1 MSHVSL
7 HVSLRVLFRLSAR
20 LVKLQKLHFLDR
32 YTIPYIKLYT
42 FQKSGMRVQS
52 SWLFLISADWNDSEH
67 LVVRELKFDPRFDFG
82 RAEKKSCSDVF
93 FDGSEFRT
101 ASGDTASVVSTDFMK
116 FKILKK
122 FSKISKFSQIISCR
136 QHWLWNHV
144 ICQDWWVKSIDFG
157 VNSRKMGKSGKIK
170 YFNWLSTVNRKSH
183 ECFEVLEHA
192 QILWYSIRWFFEGW
206 RDLYA
211 HFHRRK
217 GYLKSWDF
225 LKKPFVLEG
234 STFTLLRYKIR
245 HQFLWCVTFYII
257 SSVRNI
263 WSQIRNFMVKNQ
275 VGSEDHT
282 SWGP

>member
-1 MSHVSL
+1 MVLTSSNFHLQKFSHRESFICGWKNDDMEVSTQQLGSIKLDCLIFSIVPLQMSHVSL

-144 ICQDWWVKSIDFG
+144 ICQDWWVKSIDFW
-157 VNSRKMGKSGKIK
+157 VNSRKMGKSGKI
-170 YFNWLSTVNRKSH
+170 NSLIGWVPSTGNLMS
-183 ECFEVLEHA
+183 
-192 QILWYSIRWFFEGW
+192 G
-206 RDLYA
+206 
-211 HFHRRK
+211 
-217 GYLKSWDF
+217 LKF
-225 LKKPFVLEG
+225 
-234 STFTLLRYKIR
+234 
-245 HQFLWCVTFYII
+245 
-257 SSVRNI
+257 
-263 WSQIRNFMVKNQ
+263 
-275 VGSEDHT
+275 
-282 SWGP
+282 